1 MLDQVEKRTNQ
12 LLTPYLPSFLVDWA
26 SASPDDR
33 AREIDATVAFVDIS
47 GFTKLSERLAK
58 RGKVGAEELADAINA
73 CFTRLLAVAYSHG
86 GVLIKF
92 GGDALLLLFTT
103 DWVSFSIFDLWPVA
117 LIVAGLAIL
126 AHAFGFRA
134 PGNMTLLLM
143 ANRFLAKPGLR
154 QARRQPAS

>member
-86 GVLIKF
+86 GVLIKCP
-92 GGDALLLLFTT
+92 LLVRLEVNL
-103 DWVSFSIFDLWPVA
+103 DHRQIW
-117 LIVAGLAIL
+117 
-126 AHAFGFRA
+126 
-134 PGNMTLLLM
+134 
-143 ANRFLAKPGLR
+143 R
-154 QARRQPAS
+154 QASEFTDLADSDRVAIPRIEGSFDVDFEPGPLVGVRVLGHP